1 MNEFRSELNRVGL
14 SVCGQILEEIEAEA
28 GLIAGWRGETGR
40 LSGEEDQLVDIK
52 EEYDPQQV
60 HSQGFGAGVIGYS
73 RNRHFDPAPA

>member
-1 MNEFRSELNRVGL
+1 M
-14 SVCGQILEEIEAEA
+14 